1 MRIVR
6 KMLSCLL
13 LFALLPW
20 AQAVTTS
27 DNFKYDDIKGNAQ
40 NYYGEVYTIVGTL
53 LYIEEY
59 HRSSDTSVV
68 EEYARIAVDGDDKQ
82 TICLHYVR
90 DKNLFPLKSGIPVA
104 VLAYVDGVQRVGKDI
119 VPLME
124 SDSRPMPLN
133 GE

>member
-6 KMLSCLL
+6 KLLSCLL

-20 AQAVTTS
+20 AQAITTS
-27 DNFKYDDIKGNAQ
+27 DNFDYEAIKGNAQ
-40 NYYGEVYTIVGTL
+40 KYYGEVYTIVGTL
-53 LYIEEY
+53 IYAEEY

-68 EEYARIAVDGDDKQ
+68 EEYARIAVDGDDNQ
-82 TICLHYVR
+82 MICLHYVR
-90 DKNLFPLKSGIPVA
+90 DKNLFPLESGIQVA

-124 SDSRPMPLN
+124 ADSRPMPLN